1 MKNELSC
8 KFQTFCQKARVLF
21 KKHVSKINFRFR
33 FLAILPFLDPI
44 FTNFLPQSAWSLEKF
59 EKSADFLFPVPFF
72 QGKKANFQNFLPQ
85 SAWSLENFEK
95 SADLG
100 PLPAEIPRKLIG
112 HFLEIFEKL
121 AKKGQILPTFCQ
133 NNKVY

>member
-1 MKNELSC
+1 MKKIGILS
-8 KFQTFCQKARVLF
+8 K
-21 KKHVSKINFRFR
+21 SK
-33 FLAILPFLDPI
+33 
-44 FTNFLPQSAWSLEKF
+44 S
-59 EKSADFLFPVPFF
+59 
-72 QGKKANFQNFLPQ
+72 NFQNFLPQ

-121 AKKGQILPTFCQ
+121 AKKGQITPTFCQ
-133 NNKVY
+133 NNEKFSLLPVKNQLTKVY